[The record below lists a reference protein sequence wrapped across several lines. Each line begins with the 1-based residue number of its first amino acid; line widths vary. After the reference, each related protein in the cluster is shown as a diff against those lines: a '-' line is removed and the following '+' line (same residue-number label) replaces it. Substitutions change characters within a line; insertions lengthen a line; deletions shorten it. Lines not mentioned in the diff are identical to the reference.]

1 VNPRRQSR
9 NIRESRASKLAP
21 DLEYRPGMSKML
33 LHLEY
38 AIRIKGGD
46 VIESSEERGP
56 LVFVPGRRRLLP
68 ALEHIIATMEV
79 GETRRGQ
86 LAARDAFGNEDVLPE
101 KQIAASEFPADAKP
115 VVGQVYVAR
124 TAEDGRPLRF
134 KVCAIEGRGEAAMV
148 NVRFL
153 HPLSEH
159 DLEYH
164 FRLLEAQS
172 LDPPPPPARAFGL
185 DSAAI
190 QLWDSQQIVLH

>member
-1 VNPRRQSR
+1 
-9 NIRESRASKLAP
+9 
-21 DLEYRPGMSKML
+21 MSKMM

-86 LAARDAFGNEDVLPE
+86 LAARDAFGNEEVLPE
-101 KQIAASEFPADAKP
+101 KQIPANEFPDDAP
-115 VVGQVYVAR
+115 PAVGQIYVAR
-124 TAEDGRPLRF
+124 TVDEQRPLRF
-134 KVCAIEGRGEAAMV
+134 KVSAVEGAAV

-153 HPLSEH
+153 HPLGDH
-159 DLEYH
+159 DIEYH

>member
-1 VNPRRQSR
+1 
-9 NIRESRASKLAP
+9 
-21 DLEYRPGMSKML
+21 
-33 LHLEY
+33 
-38 AIRIKGGD
+38 
-46 VIESSEERGP
+46 
-56 LVFVPGRRRLLP
+56 
-68 ALEHIIATMEV
+68 MEV

-86 LAARDAFGNEDVLPE
+86 LAARDAFGNEEILPE
-101 KQIAASEFPADAKP
+101 RQIPAGEFPSDAKP
-115 VVGQVYVAR
+115 VVGQIYVAR
-124 TAEDGRPLRF
+124 TVEEGLPLRF
-134 KVCAIEGRGEAAMV
+134 KVCTIDGELV

-164 FRLLEAQS
+164 LRLIEAKP

>member
-1 VNPRRQSR
+1 
-9 NIRESRASKLAP
+9 
-21 DLEYRPGMSKML
+21 MSKMM

-38 AIRIKGGD
+38 ALRIKGGD

-79 GETRRGQ
+79 GETRRGE
-86 LAARDAFGNEDVLPE
+86 LAARDAFGNEDILPE
-101 KQIAASEFPADAKP
+101 KQIAAGEFPHDAKP
-115 VVGQVYVAR
+115 VVGQIYVAR
-124 TAEDGRPLRF
+124 TVEEGLPLRF
-134 KVCAIEGRGEAAMV
+134 KVCAIEGEMV
-148 NVRFL
+148 SVRFL
-153 HPLSEH
+153 HPLGDH

-164 FRLLEAQS
+164 LRLLEAQP

>member
-1 VNPRRQSR
+1 M
-9 NIRESRASKLAP
+9 
-21 DLEYRPGMSKML
+21 PGMSKMI

-68 ALEHIIATMEV
+68 ALEHIIATMSV
-79 GETRRGQ
+79 GETRRGE
-86 LAARDAFGNEDVLPE
+86 LSAREAFGNEQILPE
-101 KQIAASEFPADAKP
+101 KQIAAAEFPRDAKP
-115 VVGQVYVAR
+115 VVGHVYLAR
-124 TAEDGRPLRF
+124 TIEHGQSLRF
-134 KVCAIEGRGEAAMV
+134 KVCAIAGNSV
-148 NVRFL
+148 TVRFL

>member
-1 VNPRRQSR
+1 LQ
-9 NIRESRASKLAP
+9 A
-21 DLEYRPGMSKML
+21 GMSKML

-38 AIRIKGGD
+38 AIRIKGGQ

-79 GETRRGQ
+79 GETRRGEIP
-86 LAARDAFGNEDVLPE
+86 ACEAFGNEQLLPE
-101 KQIAASEFPADAKP
+101 RQIPASEFPADAPP
-115 VVGQVYVAR
+115 VVGQVYAAR
-124 TAEDGRPLRF
+124 TAEEQRPLSF
-134 KVCAIEGRGEAAMV
+134 KVCAIEGDV
-148 NVRFL
+148 VSVRFR
-153 HPLSEH
+153 HPLGEH